1 MVLLS
6 IIDDVPTCDPFTLI
20 DSSTYVKACKV
31 VTKIKKMGWKKE
43 EEGFDLIWVFSL
55 INMNVWVSL
64 YISRLIF
71 KIDDDISI

>member
-43 EEGFDLIWVFSL
+43 EEGFDLI
-55 INMNVWVSL
+55 
-64 YISRLIF
+64 
-71 KIDDDISI
+71 

>member
-6 IIDDVPTCDPFTLI
+6 IVDDLPTCPFTLI

-43 EEGFDLIWVFSL
+43 EEGFYLI
-55 INMNVWVSL
+55 
-64 YISRLIF
+64 
-71 KIDDDISI
+71 

>member
-31 VTKIKKMGWKKE
+31 VTKIKKWIGKKKKV
-43 EEGFDLIWVFSL
+43 LILFEFFFL
-55 INMNVWVSL
+55 INMNV
-64 YISRLIF
+64 
-71 KIDDDISI
+71 